1 MSETAIK
8 LQVSVFVVNISAFG
22 ENRFNL
28 CYIFGL
34 GLYSISLS
42 FTVPLLVIECKMP
55 ILFFEQ
61 GCTGQ
66 HEQSCV
72 GQHEQGWPRQ
82 LEQRLAG
89 QNEQGC
95 AGQHEQG
102 WAGQNK
108 VELVSMNNV

>member
-1 MSETAIK
+1 MSSRRVELRGELHSSIPVVVEILTKALVSETAIK

-72 GQHEQGWPRQ
+72 GQHEQG
-82 LEQRLAG
+82 
-89 QNEQGC
+89 
-95 AGQHEQG
+95 
-102 WAGQNK
+102 
-108 VELVSMNNV
+108 